1 MKVIHV
7 YKDYYPPIRGGIEN
21 HINLLCQ
28 QQKKSMDVEV
38 LVANRKA
45 RTELEIID
53 KIRVYKVA
61 QFGRFLSAPITPSFH
76 RWLNR
81 ITGDIYHFH
90 HPNPTAELA
99 YLLAKP
105 KGKLVLTYH
114 SDIVRQ
120 AVLMPIYRPFL
131 FRFLD
136 KVDRILVTSQNY
148 LDSSPILQKYKDKCS
163 IVPLGID
170 LLQFQVTEDIQQKA
184 DKIKQAFKQPIILFA
199 GKLRYYKGVHILLQT
214 MLKVQNAH
222 LIIIGTGPKLLE
234 WKELTARLGLQGK
247 VTFLGEVDDSH
258 LVAYLYACD
267 MFCLPSQLRSE
278 AFGAVQ
284 LEAFACSKP
293 VVSTNL
299 ATGVPFVNQN
309 EKTGLVVEPDSSD
322 ALAIAINRLLANPDW
337 AKQLGI
343 AGRLRVKSEFSI
355 EKIAA
360 QILTIYQQIMVK

>member
-1 MKVIHV
+1 MKVVHV

-28 QQKKSMDVEV
+28 QQKKVMEVEV
-38 LVANRKA
+38 LVANRKT
-45 RTELEIID
+45 RTELELID
-53 KIRVYKVA
+53 KIKVYKVA

-81 ITGDIYHFH
+81 ITADIYHFH

-99 YLLAKP
+99 YLRAKP

-120 AVLMPIYRPFL
+120 SAIMPFYRPFL

-136 KVDRILVTSQNY
+136 KIDRILVTSKNY
-148 LDSSPILQKYKDKCS
+148 LNSSPILQKYKDKCS

-170 LLQFQVTEDIQQKA
+170 LAQFKLTSDIEQNIA
-184 DKIKQAFKQPIILFA
+184 KIKQEYPLPIILFT
-199 GKLRYYKGVHILLQT
+199 GKLRYYKGVHILLQA
-214 MLKVQNAH
+214 MLKILNAH
-222 LIIIGTGPKLLE
+222 LIIIGTGPKQLE
-234 WKELTARLGLQGK
+234 WQELAAQLGLQGK
-247 VTFLGEVDDSH
+247 VTFLGEVDDSD

-267 MFCLPSQLRSE
+267 IFCLPSQLRSE

-309 EKTGLVVEPDSSD
+309 EKTGLVVEQNSPD
-322 ALAIAINRLLANPDW
+322 ALAEAINRLLANPDW
-337 AKQLGI
+337 AKQLGE
-343 AGRLRVKSEFSI
+343 AGRHRVEQEFTI
-355 EKIAA
+355 ENISA
-360 QILTIYQQIMVK
+360 QINTIYQQIMVK